1 MKVLMFGWEFPP
13 MSSGGLGTACY
24 GLTRS
29 LSNLGVEI
37 TFVMPYAA
45 ENPEAEDIRI
55 IATNNPGR
63 LKIVGINSALR
74 AYITSSQYRSALRYT
89 RNPKEKIL
97 YGEDL
102 FQEVERFSKKAA
114 QLAEKEE
121 FDVIHCHD
129 WMTFKAGIKAKRAS
143 GKPLIVHVHA
153 TEFDRTGGNAH
164 PIVYDIER
172 RGLHEADR
180 IIAVS
185 QFTKNKIVQY
195 YGVHPDKVTVVY
207 NAVDLNDARFENNFK
222 INKRDKIVLF
232 LGRLT
237 LQKGPDYFV
246 EAAKK
251 CLEFDSNI
259 KFIIAGTGS
268 MEWRLIERVA
278 ELGIADKVLFAGF
291 VTDEEREMLY
301 QMADVYVMPSVSEPF
316 GMTPLEAL
324 KYGTPV
330 IISKQSGV
338 SEVLKH
344 CLKVDFWDIN
354 QLVDKILGVLRYKEL
369 KHTLREHGSLEVRKF
384 DWNQSARKCIEVYN
398 EVLRGM
404 G

>member
-1 MKVLMFGWEFPP
+1 
-13 MSSGGLGTACY
+13 
-24 GLTRS
+24 
-29 LSNLGVEI
+29 
-37 TFVMPYAA
+37 
-45 ENPEAEDIRI
+45 
-55 IATNNPGR
+55 
-63 LKIVGINSALR
+63 
-74 AYITSSQYRSALRYT
+74 
-89 RNPKEKIL
+89 
-97 YGEDL
+97 
-102 FQEVERFSKKAA
+102 
-114 QLAEKEE
+114 
-121 FDVIHCHD
+121 VIHCHD
-129 WMTFKAGIKAKRAS
+129 WMTFQAGIRVKKAS

-153 TEFDRTGGNAH
+153 TEFDRAGGSVH

-172 RGLHEADR
+172 KGLHEADR

-185 QFTKNKIVQY
+185 QFTKDKIVQY
-195 YGVHPDKVTVVY
+195 YGIHPDKVTVVH
-207 NAVDLNDARFENNFK
+207 NAVDLTYTWFGDIPK

-251 CLEFDSNI
+251 CLEFDPNI

-268 MEWRLIERVA
+268 MEWQLIERVA

-291 VTDEEREMLY
+291 VTDEEREALY
-301 QMADVYVMPSVSEPF
+301 QIADVYVMPSVSEPF
-316 GMTPLEAL
+316 GMTALEAL

-344 CLKVDFWDIN
+344 CLKVDFWDVN

-369 KHTLREHGSLEVRKF
+369 QNTLRENGSLEVRKF
-384 DWNQSARKCIEVYN
+384 DWNKSAMKCIEVYN
-398 EVLRGM
+398 DVLKRGA
-404 G
+404 

>member
-1 MKVLMFGWEFPP
+1 MFGWEFPP
-13 MSSGGLGTACY
+13 MNSGGLGTACY

-29 LSNLGVEI
+29 LSNKGVDI

-45 ENPEAEDIRI
+45 ENPEAEYVRLVAI
-55 IATNNPGR
+55 NNPNR
-63 LKIVGINSALR
+63 LKIVGVNSALR
-74 AYITSSQYRSALRYT
+74 AYITSSQYRSASLRYT
-89 RNPKEKIL
+89 RNPKERIL

-102 FQEVERFSKKAA
+102 FQEVDRFSTKAA
-114 QLAEKEE
+114 LLAEKEE

-129 WMTFKAGIKAKRAS
+129 WMTFQAGIKAKAS

-153 TEFDRTGGNAH
+153 TEFDRTGGSAH
-164 PIVYDIER
+164 PIVYDVER

-180 IIAVS
+180 IITVS
-185 QFTKNKIVQY
+185 QFTKDKIVHY
-195 YGVHPDKVTVVY
+195 YGIHPDKVTVIH
-207 NAVDLNDARFENNFK
+207 NAVDLTYTRFENSF
-222 INKRDKIVLF
+222 IISKRDKIVLF

-251 CLEFDSNI
+251 CLEFDPNI

-291 VTDEEREMLY
+291 VTDEERDRLY

-316 GMTPLEAL
+316 GMTPLEAM
-324 KYGTPV
+324 KNGAPV

-369 KHTLREHGSLEVRKF
+369 QHTLKENGGIEVRKF
-384 DWNQSARKCIEVYN
+384 DWDKSAMKCIEVYN
-398 EVLRGM
+398 EVLRGV

>member
-1 MKVLMFGWEFPP
+1 

-29 LSNLGVEI
+29 LSNQGVEI

-45 ENPEAEDIRI
+45 DNPEAEYVRLIS
-55 IATNNPGR
+55 TNNPNR
-63 LKIVGINSALR
+63 LKLVGVSSALR
-74 AYITSSQYRSALRYT
+74 AYITSSQYKNAFLKYT
-89 RNPKEKIL
+89 RNPKERIL

-102 FQEVERFSKKAA
+102 FQEVNRFSTKAA
-114 QLAEKEE
+114 LLAEKEE
-121 FDVIHCHD
+121 FDLIHCHD
-129 WMTFKAGIKAKRAS
+129 WMTFQAGIKAKKAS
-143 GKPLIVHVHA
+143 SKPLIVHVHS
-153 TEFDRTGGNAH
+153 TEFDRTGGNIW
-164 PIVYDIER
+164 PTIYDMER
-172 RGLHEADR
+172 RGMHEADR

-185 QFTKNKIVQY
+185 QFTKDKITQH
-195 YGVHPDKVTVVY
+195 YGIHPDKVIVIH
-207 NAVDLNDARFENNFK
+207 NAIDLTDTRFEDNFK

-251 CLEFDSNI
+251 CLEFDPNI

-291 VTDEEREMLY
+291 VTDEERDRLY

-316 GMTPLEAL
+316 GLTPLEAM

-338 SEVLKH
+338 SEALTH

-354 QLVDKILGVLRYKEL
+354 QLVDKILGVLRYQEL
-369 KHTLREHGSLEVRKF
+369 QNTLKQKGVVEVRKF
-384 DWNQSARKCIEVYN
+384 DWDQTAMKCIEVYT
-398 EVLRGM
+398 EVLRGV